1 MVEARGARFGR
12 LLGLGLLLLLSHSMN
27 AETPALPTG
36 IEGTVTISPSHGGPS
51 REGVPDSAPMKN
63 ANFLVEGTAGKV
75 ATFKT
80 DDQGNFK
87 VALPPGRYSIKIQEA
102 MMKARGCGLTNI
114 EVTTTGYKKI
124 DLNCDIGLR

>member
-1 MVEARGARFGR
+1 
-12 LLGLGLLLLLSHSMN
+12 MN
-27 AETPALPTG
+27 AETTALPTG
-36 IEGTVTISPSHGGPS
+36 IEGTVTVSPGHGGPS

-87 VALPPGRYSIKIQEA
+87 VALPPGRYSIKIQER
-102 MMKARGCGLTNI
+102 MMKARGCGVTDI

-124 DLNCDIGLR
+124 ELNCDIGLR